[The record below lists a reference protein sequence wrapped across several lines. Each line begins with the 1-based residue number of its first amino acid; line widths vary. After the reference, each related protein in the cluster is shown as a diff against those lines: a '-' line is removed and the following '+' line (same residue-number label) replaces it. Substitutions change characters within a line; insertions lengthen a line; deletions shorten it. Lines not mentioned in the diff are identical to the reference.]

1 MLAIMLMLV
10 GLAFMVS
17 AKGIASRLFKV
28 LVGVLALLMSIP
40 CLVQWFGCLLQNAS
54 STEHTPMP
62 KALLLFLLFVALG
75 VGVAGWKLRAFR
87 ARSRELAMRRHGAPR
102 TRALPP
108 PPPLSVGGHS

>member
-17 AKGIASRLFKV
+17 AKGIASRLF
-28 LVGVLALLMSIP
+28 
-40 CLVQWFGCLLQNAS
+40 LQNAS